1 MKSKLII
8 LFFLYSFCSVTFA
21 QTNDEQARE
30 KYIRAKEAYNN
41 GKYQNAVSYLVD
53 AKLLLGKTN
62 VKIQPLL
69 AKCFAKL
76 ENWPIVKIAIKD
88 YYALNPDKNL
98 VEYAEIAELE
108 IEAGKHLP
116 KETINQTN
124 LAKSKSTNTAIK
136 SESGIQAYTDIEVM
150 PEFPGKEDGLKTFLS
165 AKLRYPDIA
174 AENNIQGTVIVR
186 FIVMKDG
193 SIDDIKIVQPLDP
206 ACDREVIRLV
216 KSMPKWTPGMQK
228 GVPVAVWF
236 TLPISFRLK

>member
-1 MKSKLII
+1 MKTKLI
-8 LFFLYSFCSVTFA
+8 FSFLLLCFTSAFFA

-30 KYIRAKEAYNN
+30 KYIKAKEAYNN

-62 VKIQPLL
+62 MKIQPLL

-76 ENWPIVKIAIKD
+76 ENWSIVKIAIKD

-124 LAKSKSTNTAIK
+124 LAKSTNTAIK
-136 SESGIQAYTDIEVM
+136 SESGIQAYTDVEVI

-236 TLPISFRLK
+236 TSGR